1 MTSRAHLIALTT
13 ALMLVSTR
21 ASADEPNLEARAAF
35 VEATEL
41 VKHAQWGEALAAF
54 ERASALRP
62 HAVTTFDIAACER
75 AMGHV
80 TRARAAF
87 RRALVE
93 DTAANG
99 KQLPASMR
107 EEATG
112 YLVELDRQVAIA
124 IVRVTP
130 DDSTILVDG
139 RPLEGDADGRLVAG
153 VAAPGPGTPVPRGEL
168 RITTDPGLRVLTF
181 ARKGFADATV
191 RRTLVAGTSM
201 ELTIELDRLPASLR
215 IESNVAGALV
225 TLNGDDLGP
234 VPVDVLRPAGDYRV
248 SVKRRGFVSYDAQ
261 VTAHSGEGISLRA
274 PLHEDKP
281 GLTQKWWFWTA
292 AGVLVTGAA
301 VGTYFAARPAPS
313 RPAVGGGT
321 LGWSANVP

>member
-1 MTSRAHLIALTT
+1 MRSRGLLLSIVMAMLLASGT
-13 ALMLVSTR
+13 A
-21 ASADEPNLEARAAF
+21 AADDPNAEARAAF
-35 VEATEL
+35 LDATEL

-80 TRARAAF
+80 TRARATF
-87 RRALVE
+87 RRALAE
-93 DTAANG
+93 DKAANA

-112 YLVELDRQVAIA
+112 YLTELDHQIAIA
-124 IVRVTP
+124 VVRVTP
-130 DDSTILVDG
+130 DDTTLLVDG
-139 RPLEGDADGRLVAG
+139 RPLEADSDGQLVAG
-153 VAAPGPGTPVPRGEL
+153 IAPPGPGTPVPRGEL
-168 RITTDPGLRVLTF
+168 TIATDPGPHVLTF

-191 RRTLVAGTSM
+191 RRTLAAGATTRM
-201 ELTIELDRLPASLR
+201 MIELDRLPASLR
-215 IESNVAGALV
+215 IESNVTGALV

-234 VPVDVLRPAGDYRV
+234 VPVDVLRPAGDYHV

-261 VTAHSGEGISLRA
+261 VTARPGEGISLRA
-274 PLHEDKP
+274 PLREEKP
-281 GLTQKWWFWTA
+281 GLLQRWWFWTA
-292 AGVLVTGAA
+292 AGVVVTGAA
-301 VGTYFAARPAPS
+301 VGTYFATRPAPS
-313 RPAVGGGT
+313 RPAVSGGT